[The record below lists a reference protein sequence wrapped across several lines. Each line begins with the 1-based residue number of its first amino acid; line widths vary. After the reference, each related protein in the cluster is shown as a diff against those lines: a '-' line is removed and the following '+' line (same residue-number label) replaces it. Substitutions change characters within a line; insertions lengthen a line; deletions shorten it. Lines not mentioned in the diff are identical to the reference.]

1 MRARTS
7 PERLQEIRKELGDD
21 KFFNAVA
28 SRKKTQIDLLAA
40 QDRLRRAERILAYH
54 RSMNNPHGVAKHMG
68 EKLFAESLVKTLQR
82 RLEECRR

>member
-21 KFFNAVA
+21 KCFFAVA
-28 SRKKTQIDLLAA
+28 TRKKIQIDLLAA
-40 QDRLRRAERILAYH
+40 KDRLRKAEQVLADH
-54 RSMNNPHGVAKHMG
+54 KRMNNPHGVAKHMG
-68 EKLFAESLVKTLQR
+68 EKLFAETLVKTLQR